1 MASNN
6 SERVP
11 DRHLLRSENARPRLS
26 YEPRMAKADLRKT
39 EKAHAWQVNGHA
51 VQRAWE
57 LSRLSLKQFAA
68 AVKRDERQV
77 ARWMAGIERPQI
89 ETVLAVRGLRP
100 YMVIALAEDA
110 DGVEVVTEIRVKRA

>member
-1 MASNN
+1 
-6 SERVP
+6 
-11 DRHLLRSENARPRLS
+11 
-26 YEPRMAKADLRKT
+26 MAKADLRKT
-39 EKAHAWQVNGHA
+39 EKAHVWQVNGHA
-51 VQRAWE
+51 VQRTWE

-89 ETVLAVRGLRP
+89 ETVLAVRVLRP